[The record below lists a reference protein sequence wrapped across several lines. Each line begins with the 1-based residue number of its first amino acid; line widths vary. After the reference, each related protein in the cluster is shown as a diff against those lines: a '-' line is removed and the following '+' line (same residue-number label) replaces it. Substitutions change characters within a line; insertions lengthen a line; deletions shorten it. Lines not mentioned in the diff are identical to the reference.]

1 MSGSDMALAGCV
13 VLMLA
18 GAAGTAFTKDLTRLV
33 LSLGLFLV
41 AVALTFVVL
50 GSPLLAVSQVF
61 VYVGGVLVLLLFALM
76 IVRRTGE
83 GRPRV
88 ESRHDIA
95 AAATA
100 VGVFLVLLLAQGP
113 IGDGGS
119 AAGQVSPT
127 AVGDALLGP
136 DLVAFELVGLLLLAA
151 LLAVLVIVKGAKD
164 S

>member
-1 MSGSDMALAGCV
+1 MSGSEMALAGCV
-13 VLMLA
+13 LLMLA
-18 GAAGTAFTKDLTRLV
+18 GAAGTAFAKDLTRLV
-33 LSLGLFLV
+33 LSLGVFLV
-41 AVALTFVVL
+41 AVALIFVVL

-100 VGVFLVLLLAQGP
+100 VGVFLVLLLALSGC
-113 IGDGGS
+113 S
-119 AAGQVSPT
+119 ALARACRRATCWRCQRPAGL
-127 AVGDALLGP
+127 D
-136 DLVAFELVGLLLLAA
+136 
-151 LLAVLVIVKGAKD
+151 
-164 S
+164 

>member
-1 MSGSDMALAGCV
+1 MTGTELALAGCV
-13 VLMLA
+13 SLMLA
-18 GAAGTAFTKDLTRLV
+18 GATGTALATDLTRLV

-41 AVALTFVVL
+41 AVALIFVVL

-76 IVRRTGE
+76 IVRRARE

-100 VGVFLVLLLAQGP
+100 IGVFLVLLLAQSP
-113 IGDGGS
+113 VDS
-119 AAGQVSPT
+119 ALPAEVQVSPSE
-127 AVGDALLGP
+127 VGDALLGA
-136 DLVAFELVGLLLLAA
+136 DLVAFELIGMLLLAA

-164 S
+164 G